1 MSASGMLGRTSLTTK
16 TELWLARSV
25 SAPLIIAIETFVLS
39 TRLCLVRIQTDDGLV
54 GWGEPVL
61 EGRAHSVAR
70 TVEELST
77 QLIGEPAVVEKLWH
91 RMVKEGFYR
100 GGPSLGSAVAGI
112 DQALWDLLGKRAGL
126 PVHELLG
133 GPVRD
138 TLPIY
143 APCHGDTPEELRDRA
158 AALVAAGYRLMKT
171 APLGPRAR
179 FEDPASLALEVAR
192 MEAIRDTIGEE
203 RGFAI
208 DFHGRLAVPSAKRLL
223 AALEHTAPAFVE
235 EPVAPQYQHDLGR
248 LTAATTIPIAT
259 GERLFDRWQVAPVLE
274 TGIALLQPDVSHCFG
289 ISEAMRIAAVASVH
303 DIALAPHC
311 ATGPLALASCVQVG
325 FACHDVVFQE
335 CQLGVHAPGVNPFL
349 RIVDAE
355 SFVFVD
361 GALQRP
367 TRPGLGVEVDEERV
381 RSWAA
386 NPDDVPLVRWQQRD
400 GRHAEW

>member
-1 MSASGMLGRTSLTTK
+1 MARTV
-16 TELWLARSV
+16 A
-25 SAPLIIAIETFVLS
+25 APLIISIETFVLS
-39 TRLCLVRIQTDDGLV
+39 TRLCLVRVQADDGLV

-70 TVEELST
+70 TVEELSG
-77 QLIGEPAVVEKLWH
+77 QLVGEPAVVERLWH

-100 GGPSLGSAVAGI
+100 GGPSLGSAVAGL
-112 DQALWDLLGKRAGL
+112 DQALWDLAGKRAGL

-138 TLPIY
+138 TLTVY
-143 APCHGDTPEELRDRA
+143 APLHGDAPEQLSERA
-158 AALVAAGYRLMKT
+158 TQLVEAGYRLMKT

-179 FEDPASLALEVAR
+179 FEEPAGIATEVAR
-192 MEAIRDTIGEE
+192 MEAVRAAIGDD

-208 DFHGRLAVPSAKRLL
+208 DFHGRLAAPSAKRLL
-223 AALEHTAPAFVE
+223 AALEHTAPTFVE
-235 EPVAPQYQHDLGR
+235 EPVAPQYQHDLAR
-248 LTAATTIPIAT
+248 LTGTTTIPIAT
-259 GERLFDRWQVAPVLE
+259 GERLFDRWQVAPVLSL
-274 TGIALLQPDVSHCFG
+274 GVSLLQPDVSHCFG
-289 ISEAMRIAAVASVH
+289 ISEAMRIAAVASLH

-335 CQLGVHAPGVNPFL
+335 CQLGVHAPGVHPFL
-349 RIVDAE
+349 QLVDAE
-355 SFVFVD
+355 SFVYAD

-381 RSWAA
+381 RAWAKD
-386 NPDDVPLVRWQQRD
+386 PEDVPLVRWQQRD
-400 GRHAEW
+400 GSHAEW